1 MTEGGGAWEWRCDIC
16 DAVRSPRR
24 AVGKDEGCT
33 GWSWNPE
40 HCVSITEPNNGEAR
54 RLEQTIAG

>member
-1 MTEGGGAWEWRCDIC
+1 MTEGGEAWEWRCDIC

-40 HCVSITEPNNGEAR
+40 HCEHHRAQQCEAR
-54 RLEQTIAG
+54 RSEQTAVG